1 MQIQQS
7 NNLSTNLD
15 KALRSSRSNN
25 QGYRKT
31 RSFLK
36 WAGGKYSLMDTIKDH
51 LPQGNKLVEPFAGA
65 CTVFLNT
72 DYDKYLLNDINADL
86 INLFNELKD
95 NSQSLILDMRELFNT
110 NYNNKESFYDLREK
124 FNQSTDDYERSVI
137 FLYLNRHCYNGLCRY
152 NLSGGYNVPFGSYV
166 RPYFPQAE
174 LEFFAEKAQQATF
187 TCESYVKTFQ
197 RARKGSVIYC
207 DPPYVPL
214 SKTAS
219 FTTYAKEGF
228 NLDDQAKL
236 ANLAENAAFN
246 RHIPVLISNHATTW
260 TRKIYEQSSHI
271 QTVQVARTISH
282 KGGDRTPV
290 DEIFALYDLN
300 HRTR

>member
-1 MQIQQS
+1 MQTKQ
-7 NNLSTNLD
+7 TN
-15 KALRSSRSNN
+15 KK
-25 QGYRKT
+25 Y

-36 WAGGKYSLMDTIKDH
+36 WAGGKYSLMETITDH
-51 LPQGNKLVEPFAGA
+51 LPGGDKLVEPFVGAG
-65 CTVFLNT
+65 TVFLNT
-72 DYDKYLLNDINADL
+72 EYDRYLLNDINADL
-86 INLFNELKD
+86 INLFNELKN
-95 NSQSLILDMRELFNT
+95 NSQSLIADMRGLFKPDNNT
-110 NYNNKESFYDLREK
+110 EKTFYELREK
-124 FNQSTDDYERSVI
+124 FNESEDEYERSVI

-166 RPYFPQAE
+166 RPYFPEGE
-174 LEFFAEKAQQATF
+174 LEYFSEKAQRATF

-197 RARKGSVIYC
+197 RARKGCVIYC

-219 FTTYAKEGF
+219 FTTYSKSGF

-236 ANLAENAAFN
+236 ANLAESAAFN

-271 QTVQVARTISH
+271 ETIQVARTISH
-282 KGGDRTPV
+282 KGGKRTPV

-300 HRTR
+300 HRAK